1 MREYGIAEAEGSQGH
16 HPARIALRAPRVAVR
31 VEAATN
37 WQSMFGLAMSMA
49 CGVWGGYGFIYIP
62 RGSGNLH
69 PALTRI
75 LSAYDPDYLVDA
87 WCTRGEIEAIEPGW
101 HASHIKGWPVGP
113 DESAAWLV
121 DHFIDGEL
129 IREDLSDDLG
139 GNLCSPFYEQEGVRP
154 MQVLSTRS
162 EGALHTLT
170 TVLGSTRRAT
180 FEVPEGLDP
189 LLTLALG
196 LRVGFPAKPPLP
208 LGRHADGTA
217 ERLPHRYVAYVLS
230 TEQERT
236 GLGFDGLTTAWNLTR
251 TGLVPVR
258 RPGPP
263 ARPVTVIGSTADD
276 FALAVALDRMYGTTI
291 WVPAEWTEDPD
302 LRWPVQHGYE
312 DLLQAARRS
321 GRPPIVTSISL
332 SEDQLNAAVQAKW
345 PEPIQAWNDQGNT
358 PALDS
363 QPPEFVPAEQL
374 DLHAPSHLACTGDY
388 DLPFTSPTRSDGR
401 GGFEFVLPIPAHTPS
416 SEELRGPQRPF
427 WEVDVEVYPPRVPT
441 GRNLSARALLADDEP
456 YLATVLRSGRDGISF
471 NPMSMLF
478 VSGGATLQ
486 QSIAK
491 PRLHMLGLRGWIA
504 ALVVQDQPETAVRLS
519 QAGRRAMILTRLW
532 GSRSAVARDLLEL
545 NDFLR
550 EFKPSGK
557 CDMEAYPNRDGV
569 RLTSTEGYLTFAA
582 AARTLPGMET
592 AQIRNRLNHL
602 LHINVLQ
609 RGLVVPC
616 SECERRAF
624 YRIEL
629 LGENNTCPRCGAP
642 AHATDAWRS
651 QLEEPEPEWFYDL
664 HGAVRELLQQ
674 DGDVP
679 FLAGQALAAQAQT
692 FEEIAELDFLRPDQ
706 DPDEIDIVALVDGRL
721 VIGEA
726 KCVPTLGTKKESN
739 KAIAKLLRISDL
751 LGADEILLATSAPG
765 PWKESQTDQLLKAT
779 AGQSWRFG
787 KVPQVRVMTDLRA
800 APQSSLLRQEYGGQV

>member
-1 MREYGIAEAEGSQGH
+1 MREYGIAEAEGNQGH

-230 TEQERT
+230 TKQERT

-427 WEVDVEVYPPRVPT
+427 WEVDVEVYPPRMPT

-491 PRLHMLGLRGWIA
+491 PNLLDLDYVAG
-504 ALVVQDQPETAVRLS
+504 ALT
-519 QAGRRAMILTRLW
+519 W
-532 GSRSAVARDLLEL
+532 
-545 NDFLR
+545 
-550 EFKPSGK
+550 
-557 CDMEAYPNRDGV
+557 DGV
-569 RLTSTEGYLTFAA
+569 
-582 AARTLPGMET
+582 
-592 AQIRNRLNHL
+592 
-602 LHINVLQ
+602 V
-609 RGLVVPC
+609 C
-616 SECERRAF
+616 
-624 YRIEL
+624 
-629 LGENNTCPRCGAP
+629 
-642 AHATDAWRS
+642 W
-651 QLEEPEPEWFYDL
+651 
-664 HGAVRELLQQ
+664 VRE
-674 DGDVP
+674 
-679 FLAGQALAAQAQT
+679 A
-692 FEEIAELDFLRPDQ
+692 
-706 DPDEIDIVALVDGRL
+706 RL
-721 VIGEA
+721 
-726 KCVPTLGTKKESN
+726 
-739 KAIAKLLRISDL
+739 
-751 LGADEILLATSAPG
+751 LLAT
-765 PWKESQTDQLLKAT
+765 
-779 AGQSWRFG
+779 
-787 KVPQVRVMTDLRA
+787 
-800 APQSSLLRQEYGGQV
+800 